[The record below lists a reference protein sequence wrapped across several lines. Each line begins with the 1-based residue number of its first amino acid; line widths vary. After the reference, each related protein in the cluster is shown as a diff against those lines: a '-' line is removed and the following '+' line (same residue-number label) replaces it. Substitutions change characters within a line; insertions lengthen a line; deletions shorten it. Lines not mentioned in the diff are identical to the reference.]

1 LVRILVVA
9 IGCAILFSASFFSA
23 QRQPAVVKIANGML
37 GETWYRIQL
46 SSDHV
51 GFMYNNAFTDYFG
64 RWHFTT
70 TTHFQLQDNAPTTI
84 TKHLVFDA
92 QPPYP
97 LLQASYNNR
106 QDERHYNTEVE
117 QSSTGYIAHLDRTG
131 TGNKVEL
138 DWQFDLATFVSF
150 EHWLATT
157 RPQANAEQVVKSP
170 DFERLRITQRSYR
183 VVAANEQGYLV
194 ETNAPLAATQ
204 TQLDHQFRPIRLNMA
219 GIFDVTAT
227 DEADAISLKQLNR
240 KTNYLFTVDQR
251 LDDHTTL
258 AGLHLRLHSA
268 PEFDLP
274 DELRL
279 SANPIVTKG
288 NGTEHSGEEMRYPIT
303 HPSIQTLVQKSFTS
317 AQKESR
323 IAQLVHATNQQ
334 LRYAED
340 KPAGS
345 VLLAL
350 NRGQGE
356 CTDYADLFTTLARAA
371 GYPARNIY
379 GLAYKDGPTPAFMFH
394 AWNEVYSDGRWQAVD
409 PTWNQT
415 TVDATH
421 IPLTD
426 EQAAIMMLANNT
438 SEVSFSVLGT
448 QYF

>member
-1 LVRILVVA
+1 MTA
-9 IGCAILFSASFFSA
+9 
-23 QRQPAVVKIANGML
+23 KIANGML

-46 SSDHV
+46 SADHV
-51 GFMYNNAFTDYFG
+51 GFMYNRAFTDTLG

-70 TTHFQLQDNAPTTI
+70 TTHFQLQDNAPNTI
-84 TKHLVFDA
+84 SKHLVFDA
-92 QPPYP
+92 HPPYP
-97 LLQASYNNR
+97 LLQASYKNR
-106 QDERHYNTEVE
+106 QDDRQYTTEVE
-117 QSSTGYIAHLDRTG
+117 QSDKGYVARLDRTG
-131 TGNKVEL
+131 TGNQVEL
-138 DWQFDLATFVSF
+138 DWQFDLATFVGF

-157 RPQANAEQVVKSP
+157 QPQANAEQVVKSP

-183 VVAANEQGYLV
+183 VVEANEQGYLV
-194 ETNAPLAATQ
+194 ETNAPFSATQ
-204 TQLDHQFRPIRLNMA
+204 TQLDQQFRPIRLNMA

-227 DEADAISLKQLNR
+227 NEADAIALKQLKV

-251 LDDHTTL
+251 LNDHTAL

-274 DELRL
+274 EELHL
-279 SANPIVTKG
+279 SANPVVT
-288 NGTEHSGEEMRYPIT
+288 NGDGGEHTGEEMRYPIT
-303 HPSIQTLVQKSFTS
+303 HPSIQTLVQQSLANPAKAGS
-317 AQKESR
+317 K
-323 IAQLVHATNQQ
+323 IAQLVETANQQ

-340 KPAGS
+340 NPAGS
-345 VLLAL
+345 VLAAL
-350 NRGQGE
+350 KKGQGE

-394 AWNEVYSDGRWQAVD
+394 AWNEVYTEGRWQAVD

-426 EQAAIMMLANNT
+426 AQAAIMMLANNT